1 MNLGNYIMKFFVL
14 LLLLIKI
21 NILCLSQSLTT
32 NTFIISIKNIDSI
45 YFANQKS
52 LICVQLDNEGID
64 YIRKNISQNHHRF
77 TIENCD
83 FEVLIISYY
92 SSLGPYIH
100 PLAHI
105 EDAPE
110 QFWKRGLITIMLPR
124 KLNIQKKRYYNY
136 QIKKIKRHLKH
147 N

>member
-1 MNLGNYIMKFFVL
+1 MKFFVL

-83 FEVLIISYY
+83 
-92 SSLGPYIH
+92 
-100 PLAHI
+100 
-105 EDAPE
+105 APE
-110 QFWKRGLITIMLPR
+110 QFWERGLITIMLPR

>member
-1 MNLGNYIMKFFVL
+1 MKFFVL

-92 SSLGPYIH
+92 SSLGAYIQ

-110 QFWKRGLITIMLPR
+110 QFWERGLITIMLPR
-124 KLNIQKKRYYNY
+124 KLNIQKKRYYSY